1 MATVVATPDPATGT
15 VLVQVEQTTLR
26 DLFTRVVASSWQN
39 ATTGQA
45 WIASG
50 GVSGNY
56 NVNGTQGTHT
66 MTTVNVARHSWTIPQ
81 AGLTD
86 HVFFIQVTVPVL
98 ALTQPIQESA
108 MARFASVSNYYFAE
122 VSFAPSTDIATLNL
136 RKNVLGVITTLAS
149 VVLPQVHA
157 VGATWNIGISACG
170 STIKAKAWRSTV
182 AEPEWL
188 LSVND
193 FDLTTGDGVGARSFL
208 VTGNTNA
215 SPIMAFDNAYA
226 YISDELSLYRV
237 TPDLVET
244 QVLGSPFSTNA
255 PTAAANSATATLWD
269 PAAPFDVNV
278 FYRLYSDCGSLAVT
292 SNTVLLDADGFGW
305 LRDPSNPS
313 RNIAISLDA
322 FFDPC
327 VDEDVVVFSGLG
339 DPQYASASGVYDI
352 VDAQRPN
359 TVSQTRKNYASSLA
373 LTSFSLDDII
383 NLEDLYAPGTILSL
397 TLPTSYGWA
406 LRTFGT
412 DWITIGDIQQS
423 YIGRD
428 QELTARGWSMP
439 FRLSPPPPNLGG
451 GNGGNGVGGGGATYD
466 DLAASVIGTTYN
478 TLTASGNTFDQ
489 VAAGTGY

>member
-1 MATVVATPDPATGT
+1 MATVVATPDPTTGT

-26 DLFTRVVASSWQN
+26 DLFTRVVASSWGN

-108 MARFASVSNYYFAE
+108 MARFSSVSNYYFAE

-170 STIKAKAWRSTV
+170 PTIKAKAWRSTV
-182 AEPEWL
+182 TEPGWL

-208 VTGNTNA
+208 VSGNTNA

-226 YISDELSLYRV
+226 YV
-237 TPDLVET
+237 
-244 QVLGSPFSTNA
+244 QGSPSGTND
-255 PTAAANSATATLWD
+255 PTAAADSATATLWD
-269 PAAPFDVNV
+269 PSAPFDVDV
-278 FYRLYSDCGSLAVT
+278 FYRLYSDCGDLAVT
-292 SNTVLLDADGFGW
+292 SATVELASGGLGW
-305 LRDPSNPS
+305 IRDPLDPT
-313 RNIAISLDA
+313 RNFPLVMDA
-322 FFDPC
+322 FY
-327 VDEDVVVFSGLG
+327 DECIDQDVIVFSGLG
-339 DPQYASASGVYDI
+339 DIDYQNASGVFDR

-359 TVSQTRKNYASSLA
+359 TISQIRKNHASALN
-373 LTSFSLDDII
+373 LTSFSLDDILD
-383 NLEDLYAPGTILSL
+383 LEDILGDGRILSL
-397 TLPTSYGWA
+397 TLPAGYGWA
-406 LRTFGT
+406 QRTFGT
-412 DWITIGDIQQS
+412 DWITIFDVQQS
-423 YIGRD
+423 FIGVD
-428 QELTARGWSMP
+428 QQVTARGWSLP
-439 FRLSPPPPNLGG
+439 FRLSTPPQNLGG
-451 GNGGNGVGGGGATYD
+451 GSGGNGVGGGGATYD
-466 DLAASVIGTTYN
+466 DLAASVLGTTYN
-478 TLTASGNTFDQ
+478 TLTASGQTFDQ
-489 VAAGTGY
+489 VAAGVGF